1 MRISW
6 PEFAFFKVS
15 SASNPNRPTETVSN
29 SKLEPPA
36 KQSVR
41 LWRLDSLYYLFLAVK
56 KFPPPST
63 FTLTPC
69 KSAIY
74 ISLRISFNF
83 SLANLLFGE
92 AYSTRRGQGPFIFF
106 ESKVFISEYLYPRI
120 PSSRESAVCP
130 RFNNISS
137 QRVAQ

>member
-69 KSAIY
+69 KSAILY
-74 ISLRISFNF
+74 TSTNLVQFFPCKSSLWRSLLDSERTRAVYFLRIKSIYLGISLSPNTFLSRKRG
-83 SLANLLFGE
+83 L
-92 AYSTRRGQGPFIFF
+92 ST
-106 ESKVFISEYLYPRI
+106 V
-120 PSSRESAVCP
+120 
-130 RFNNISS
+130 
-137 QRVAQ
+137 

>member
-63 FTLTPC
+63 FTVQKRNIYLLTNLVQFFPC
-69 KSAIY
+69 KSSLWRSLLDSERTRAVYFLRIKSIY
-74 ISLRISFNF
+74 LGISLSPNTFLSRKRG
-83 SLANLLFGE
+83 L
-92 AYSTRRGQGPFIFF
+92 ST
-106 ESKVFISEYLYPRI
+106 V
-120 PSSRESAVCP
+120 
-130 RFNNISS
+130 
-137 QRVAQ
+137 